1 MNRTLWFMR
10 REDVFDCPIC
20 GKPHVHHKP
29 STPYRAMEIASE
41 QITAESDWKGVP
53 NGTVFTVDPDYGLRF
68 KPFALDANKRD

>member
-1 MNRTLWFMR
+1 MR

-41 QITAESDWKGVP
+41 QITAEAGWKGVP